1 MPPRKKTAT
10 KTRTKASAENLVIVE
25 SAAKARTIERYLGSG
40 FAVKASVGHVRDL
53 QRSNLGVDVEND
65 FTPKYSIV
73 SDRRK
78 VVNELKTL
86 AKRAEGVYLATDP
99 DREGEAISWHL
110 SEILGIPPDEARRV
124 VFHEITRDA
133 VNEAFEDPRGIDHQ
147 LVEAQQ
153 ARRILDRLVGF
164 KLSPFIRNK
173 VAGAQS
179 AGRVQSVAL
188 RLIVDREE
196 EINAFV
202 PKEYWLISADLD
214 KNPSDIP
221 FNARLYRI
229 HGVRKDPNN
238 PENGLLP
245 DESSAKTVSEELK
258 SASYT
263 VASVTKRQVK
273 VRPRPPFIT
282 STLQQQAAR
291 SLRFSAS
298 RTMSTAQSLY
308 EGVALGDGEPVGLIT
323 YMRTDSTNLAASAL
337 QQAQAFI
344 EREFGGKYH
353 DGHRVYR
360 TSSRNAQEAHEAI
373 RPTSI
378 SNTPAR
384 IARHL
389 NDDQRKLYELIW
401 QRMVASQMADGIDE
415 RTRADIDAL
424 AANGKT
430 HKMRATGSVMI
441 FDGHRALY
449 NETRDEDA
457 ESDDARRLPSLVEGE
472 ILNLLKIN
480 SDQKFTQ
487 PPPRF
492 TEANL
497 IRTLEELGIG
507 RPSTYA
513 TIVGRIVDRNYVTRE
528 RNRFHPTKSGVAVCA
543 MLKQFFPD
551 IVDVGFTAGMETK
564 LDDIASGDLERVKML
579 EEFYGPFD
587 KALDHAFQN
596 AQRISRSEFDT
607 ASGIKCEG
615 GTDLVIRNGRRGDF
629 LACPNFPTCKFA
641 MDLHPGEDA
650 DGEKI
655 EEWQGEFT
663 RRMSQCHLL
672 HPDGVPELEQRVE
685 AKAGVTCDGGVELVI
700 RNGRRGQFIACP
712 EFPKC
717 RVALDLKPEDESEL
731 EEWEQ
736 KRQQRMQ
743 RCFKEHPEAA
753 KRRTTRSTRSRS
765 RSGTRRTRTTS

>member
-1 MPPRKKTAT
+1 MAK
-10 KTRTKASAENLVIVE
+10 RTKASGDDLVIVE
-25 SAAKARTIERYLGSG
+25 SAAKARTIERYLGDG

-53 QRSNLGVDVEND
+53 QKSNMGVDVEND
-65 FTPKYSIV
+65 FEPKYSIV

-78 VVNELKTL
+78 VVNELKTA
-86 AKRAEGVYLATDP
+86 AKRAGNVYLATDP

-110 SEILGIPPDEARRV
+110 SEILGISQDDARRV

-133 VNEAFEDPRGIDHQ
+133 VMEAFNDPRQIDHQ

-188 RLIVDREE
+188 RLVVDREE

-202 PKEYWLISADLD
+202 PKEYWLISVDLE
-214 KNPSDIP
+214 KQSSDISVG
-221 FNARLYRI
+221 ARLYRI
-229 HGVRKDPNN
+229 HGEKKDPNK
-238 PENGLLP
+238 PENELLSN
-245 DESSAKTVSEELK
+245 EVSATAVADELK
-258 SASYT
+258 SAAYT
-263 VASVTKRQVK
+263 VTSVTKRQVK

-291 SLRFSAS
+291 SLRFNAQ

-308 EGVALGDGEPVGLIT
+308 EGVVLGDGQPVGLIT

-337 QQAQAFI
+337 QQAQTFI
-344 EREFGGKYH
+344 QGEFGDSYH
-353 DGHRVYR
+353 AGHRVYQ

-378 SNTPAR
+378 SNTPDR
-384 IARHL
+384 VSRFL
-389 NDDQRKLYELIW
+389 NQDQRRLYELIW
-401 QRMVASQMADGIDE
+401 RRMVASQMADGIDE
-415 RTRADIDAL
+415 RTRADIDAVTT
-424 AANGKT
+424 NGKT
-430 HKMRATGSVMI
+430 HKLRATGSVTV
-441 FDGHRALY
+441 FDGFRKLY
-449 NETRDEDA
+449 IETRDEDS
-457 ESDDARRLPSLVEGE
+457 ESDDARRLPPLFEDES
-472 ILNLLKIN
+472 LNLLKVN

-528 RNRFHPTKSGVAVCA
+528 RNRFHPTKSGIAVCA

-564 LDDIASGDLERVKML
+564 LDDIASGDLERVEML
-579 EEFYGPFD
+579 REFYSPFD
-587 KALDHAFQN
+587 AALDHAFQN
-596 AQRISRSEFDT
+596 AQRVRRSEFDV
-607 ASGIKCEG
+607 ASGIKCDG
-615 GTDLVIRNGRRGDF
+615 GTDLVVRNGRRGDF
-629 LACPNFPTCKFA
+629 LACPEFPTCKFA
-641 MDLHPGEDA
+641 MDLYPGDDA

-663 RRMSQCHLL
+663 RRMSQCHAA
-672 HPDGVPELEQRVE
+672 HPDGVPELEKRVE
-685 AKAGVTCDGGVELVI
+685 LGSGVICDGGVELVV
-700 RNGRRGQFIACP
+700 RNGRRGEFIACP

-717 RVALDLKPEDESEL
+717 RVALDLKPEDEAEHA
-731 EEWEQ
+731 EWDE
-736 KRQQRMQ
+736 KRVQRMQ

-753 KRRTTRSTRSRS
+753 KKRSTRTTRSTRSRS
-765 RSGTRRTRTTS
+765 RSSNSRARTSS

>member
-1 MPPRKKTAT
+1 MAK
-10 KTRTKASAENLVIVE
+10 RTKASGDDLVIVE
-25 SAAKARTIERYLGSG
+25 SAAKARTIERYLGDG

-53 QRSNLGVDVEND
+53 QKSNMGVDVDND
-65 FTPKYSIV
+65 FEPKYSIV

-78 VVNELKTL
+78 VVNELKTA
-86 AKRAEGVYLATDP
+86 AKRAGNVYLATDP

-110 SEILGIPPDEARRV
+110 SEILGISQDDARRV

-133 VNEAFEDPRGIDHQ
+133 VMEAFNDPRLIDHQ

-188 RLIVDREE
+188 RLVVDREE

-202 PKEYWLISADLD
+202 PKEYWLISVDLE
-214 KNPSDIP
+214 KQSSDISVG
-221 FNARLYRI
+221 ARLYRI
-229 HGVRKDPNN
+229 HGENKDPNK
-238 PENGLLP
+238 PENELLSN
-245 DESSAKTVSEELK
+245 EASATAVADELK
-258 SASYT
+258 SAAYT
-263 VASVTKRQVK
+263 VTSVTKRQVK

-291 SLRFSAS
+291 SLRFNAQ

-308 EGVALGDGEPVGLIT
+308 EGVVLGDGQPVGLIT

-344 EREFGGKYH
+344 KGEFGDSYH
-353 DGHRVYR
+353 AGHRVYQ

-378 SNTPAR
+378 SNTPDR
-384 IARHL
+384 VSRFL
-389 NDDQRKLYELIW
+389 SQDQRRLYELIW
-401 QRMVASQMADGIDE
+401 RRMVASQMADGIDE
-415 RTRADIDAL
+415 RTRADIDAVTT
-424 AANGKT
+424 NGKT
-430 HKMRATGSVMI
+430 HKLRATGSVTV
-441 FDGHRALY
+441 FDGFRKLY
-449 NETRDEDA
+449 IETRDEDS
-457 ESDDARRLPSLVEGE
+457 ESDDARRLPPLFEDES
-472 ILNLLKIN
+472 LNLLKVN
-480 SDQKFTQ
+480 NDQKFTQ

-528 RNRFHPTKSGVAVCA
+528 RNRFHPTKSGIAVCA

-564 LDDIASGDLERVKML
+564 LDDIASGDLERVEML
-579 EEFYGPFD
+579 REFYSPFD
-587 KALDHAFQN
+587 AALDHAFQN
-596 AQRISRSEFDT
+596 AQRVRRSEFDV
-607 ASGIKCEG
+607 ASGIKCDG
-615 GTDLVIRNGRRGDF
+615 GTDLVVRNGRRGDF
-629 LACPNFPTCKFA
+629 LACPEFPTCKFA
-641 MDLHPGEDA
+641 MDLYPGDDA

-663 RRMSQCHLL
+663 RRMSQCHAA
-672 HPDGVPELEQRVE
+672 HPDGVPELEKRVE
-685 AKAGVTCDGGVELVI
+685 LGSGVICDGGVELVV
-700 RNGRRGQFIACP
+700 RNGRRGEFIACP

-717 RVALDLKPEDESEL
+717 RVALDLKPEDEAEHA
-731 EEWEQ
+731 EWDE
-736 KRQQRMQ
+736 KRVQRMQ

-753 KRRTTRSTRSRS
+753 KKRSTRTTRSTRSRS
-765 RSGTRRTRTTS
+765 RSSNSRARTSS

>member
-1 MPPRKKTAT
+1 M
-10 KTRTKASAENLVIVE
+10 IVE
-25 SAAKARTIERYLGSG
+25 SAAKARTIERYLGDG

-53 QRSNLGVDVEND
+53 QKSKMGVDVEND
-65 FTPKYSIV
+65 FEPKYSIV

-78 VVNELKTL
+78 VVNELKTA
-86 AKRAEGVYLATDP
+86 AKRAGNVYLATDP

-110 SEILGIPPDEARRV
+110 SEILGISQDDARRV

-133 VNEAFEDPRGIDHQ
+133 VMEAFNDPRQIDHQ

-188 RLIVDREE
+188 RLVVDREE

-202 PKEYWLISADLD
+202 PKEYWLISVDLE
-214 KNPSDIP
+214 KQSSDISVG
-221 FNARLYRI
+221 ARLYRI
-229 HGVRKDPNN
+229 HGEKKDPNK
-238 PENGLLP
+238 PENELLSN
-245 DESSAKTVSEELK
+245 ETSATAVADELK
-258 SASYT
+258 SAAYT
-263 VASVTKRQVK
+263 VTSVTKRQVK

-291 SLRFSAS
+291 SLRFNAQ

-308 EGVALGDGEPVGLIT
+308 EGVVLGDGQPVGLIT

-344 EREFGGKYH
+344 QGEFGDSYH
-353 DGHRVYR
+353 AGHRVYQ

-378 SNTPAR
+378 TNTPDR
-384 IARHL
+384 VSRFL
-389 NDDQRKLYELIW
+389 NQDQRRLYELIW
-401 QRMVASQMADGIDE
+401 RRMVASQMADGIDE
-415 RTRADIDAL
+415 RTRADIDAVTT
-424 AANGKT
+424 NGKT
-430 HKMRATGSVMI
+430 HKLRATGSVTV
-441 FDGHRALY
+441 FDGFRKLY
-449 NETRDEDA
+449 IETRDEDS
-457 ESDDARRLPSLVEGE
+457 ESDDARRLPSLFEDE
-472 ILNLLKIN
+472 SLNLLKVN
-480 SDQKFTQ
+480 NDQKFTQ

-528 RNRFHPTKSGVAVCA
+528 RNRFHPTKSGIAVCA

-564 LDDIASGDLERVKML
+564 LDDIASGDLERVEML
-579 EEFYGPFD
+579 REFYSPFD
-587 KALDHAFQN
+587 AALDHAFQN
-596 AQRISRSEFDT
+596 AQRVRRSEFDV
-607 ASGIKCEG
+607 ASGIKCDG
-615 GTDLVIRNGRRGDF
+615 GTDLVVRNGRRGDF
-629 LACPNFPTCKFA
+629 LACPEFPTCKFA
-641 MDLHPGEDA
+641 MDLYPGDDA

-663 RRMSQCHLL
+663 RRMSQCHAE
-672 HPDGVPELEQRVE
+672 HPDGVPELEKRVE
-685 AKAGVTCDGGVELVI
+685 LGSGVICDGGVELVV
-700 RNGRRGQFIACP
+700 RNGRRGEFIACP

-717 RVALDLKPEDESEL
+717 RVALDLKPEDEAEL
-731 EEWEQ
+731 AEWDE
-736 KRQQRMQ
+736 KRVQRMQ

-753 KRRTTRSTRSRS
+753 KKRSTRTTRSNRSRS
-765 RSGTRRTRTTS
+765 RSSNSRARTSS

>member
-1 MPPRKKTAT
+1 M
-10 KTRTKASAENLVIVE
+10 IVE
-25 SAAKARTIERYLGSG
+25 SAAKARTIERYLGNG

-53 QRSNLGVDVEND
+53 QKSNLGVDIEND
-65 FTPKYSIV
+65 FQPKYSIV

-78 VVNELKTL
+78 VVNELKAI

-110 SEILGIPPDEARRV
+110 SEILGIPEHEARRV

-133 VNEAFEDPRGIDHQ
+133 VMEAFKQPRGIDHQ

-164 KLSPFIRNK
+164 RLSPFIRNK

-188 RLIVDREE
+188 RLIVDRED

-214 KNPSDIP
+214 KQPSDIP
-221 FNARLYRI
+221 FNARLYRL
-229 HGVRKDPNN
+229 HGVKKDPNN

-245 DESSAKTVSEELK
+245 DETAASTVADELK
-258 SASYT
+258 SASY
-263 VASVTKRQVK
+263 SVTSVVKRQVK

-291 SLRFSAS
+291 SLRFNAS
-298 RTMSTAQSLY
+298 RTMRTAQSLY

-323 YMRTDSTNLAASAL
+323 YMRTDSTNLATSAL
-337 QQAQAFI
+337 QQSQAFI
-344 EREFGGKYH
+344 QREFGDNYYA
-353 DGHRVYR
+353 GHRIYQ

-378 SNTPAR
+378 TNTPGR
-384 IARHL
+384 ISRFL

-415 RTRADIDAL
+415 RTRADIDAVTTN
-424 AANGKT
+424 AKT

-441 FDGHRALY
+441 FDGFRSLY
-449 NETRDEDA
+449 SETRDEDA
-457 ESDDARRLPSLVEGE
+457 ESDDARRLPALVEGE
-472 ILNLLKIN
+472 SLDLIKVN

-487 PPPRF
+487 PPPRY

-528 RNRFHPTKSGVAVCA
+528 RNRFHPTKSGIAVCA
-543 MLKQFFPD
+543 MLNRFFPD

-564 LDDIASGDLERVKML
+564 LDDIANGDLERVKML

-596 AQRISRSEFDT
+596 AQRVRRAEFDE

-629 LACPNFPTCKFA
+629 LACPQFPTCKFA
-641 MDLHPGEDA
+641 MDLHPGNDA

-663 RRMSQCHLL
+663 RRMSQCHTL
-672 HPDGVPELEQRVE
+672 HPDGVPELEKRVE
-685 AKAGVTCDGGVELVI
+685 VGSGVICDGGTELVI
-700 RNGRRGQFIACP
+700 RNGRRGEFLACP

-717 RVALDLKPEDESEL
+717 RVALDLKPEDEADL
-731 EEWEQ
+731 EEWDT
-736 KRQQRMQ
+736 KRKQRMQ

-753 KRRTTRSTRSRS
+753 KRRTTRSNRSRS
-765 RSGTRRTRTTS
+765 RAGTRRASTAR